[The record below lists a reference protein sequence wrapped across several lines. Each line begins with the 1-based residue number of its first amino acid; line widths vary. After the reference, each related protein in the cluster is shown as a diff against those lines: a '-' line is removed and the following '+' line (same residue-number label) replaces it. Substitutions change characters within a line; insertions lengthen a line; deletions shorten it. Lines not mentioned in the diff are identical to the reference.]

1 MASAAAP
8 TPIER
13 LALRV
18 RRFMRTVR
26 PGLSNLERALAEE
39 WLAPDLLYL
48 FLTQSPADQRH
59 AVNVAR
65 LLLRSGHS
73 SHDLICA
80 SLLHD
85 AGKRSA
91 AFRPW
96 HRTAIVVL
104 EACAPWAL
112 RRLAG
117 HGETGWRGP
126 FAVHLNHASDGASLA
141 LDAGATERAAGLV
154 RRHHERST
162 AGDEELQI
170 LIWADDRA

>member
-1 MASAAAP
+1 MSSAAAP

-13 LALRV
+13 MALRV
-18 RRFMRTVR
+18 RRFIRTVR
-26 PGLSNLERALAEE
+26 PGVSNIERALAEE
-39 WLAPDLLYL
+39 WLPPDLLHL
-48 FLTQSPADQRH
+48 FLTQSQADQRH
-59 AVNVAR
+59 AINVAR
-65 LLLRSGHS
+65 LLLRSGFAS
-73 SHDLICA
+73 RDLICA

-85 AGKRSA
+85 TGKRSV
-91 AFRPW
+91 AFSPW

-141 LDAGATERAAGLV
+141 LDAGATERAADLI

-162 AGDEELQI
+162 AGDEELRM